1 MADQEF
7 IHNDGRVWDA
17 LPNAKTP
24 CLIMNGD
31 RDVLVSFS
39 LLVTLSPQW

>member
-1 MADQEF
+1 VADQEF

-17 LPNAKTP
+17 LPRAATP

-31 RDVLVSFS
+31 RDVLVSTFAIAS
-39 LLVTLSPQW
+39 GHRH